1 MKTFFTGQLPQNTY
15 IVTKFHPEHTYIL
28 PKSVTLCFPFELK
41 TNYYQVVIDT
51 ADTTQFEW
59 TFIPGAKAW
68 PSSEAAGQSIIT
80 TPASITAINLQPNG
94 IIWNMYLAGMT
105 IPPIHKES
113 SVNWQ
118 IQLNTQYWFN
128 ITNLQNRESS
138 FFLRFTYHGTG
149 RTVIE

>member
-1 MKTFFTGQLPQNTY
+1 MKTYFSGQLPQNTY
-15 IVTKFHPEHTYIL
+15 IVSRLHPEHTYIL

-41 TNYYQVVIDT
+41 DNFYQVVIDA

-68 PSSEAAGQSIIT
+68 PSTEAANNSMIT
-80 TPASITAINLQPNG
+80 TPSSISIIGLQPNG
-94 IIWNMYLAGMT
+94 VIWNMYLAGMT
-105 IPPIHKES
+105 TPPVHREA

-118 IQLNTQYWFN
+118 IQPLTTYWFN
-128 ITNLQNRESS
+128 IRNLQNRESS

-149 RTVIE
+149 RSYTE